1 MPIDIREDR
10 RLRITWFKYQ
20 HILADMNNHYN
31 KKKFIQNQMDTN
43 KLSSWEA
50 TLVFDEE
57 LKQIDRQRREEM
69 NRIRKQYIAERKEK
83 EEEDERN
90 RLATLEE
97 RSNVRKMRKE
107 ERKSLPPPPVRRS
120 ARINSK
126 TTNNPIEKF
135 QRGSVYKIN
144 TKA

>member
-1 MPIDIREDR
+1 MPATNIR
-10 RLRITWFKYQ
+10 
-20 HILADMNNHYN
+20 
-31 KKKFIQNQMDTN
+31 
-43 KLSSWEA
+43 
-50 TLVFDEE
+50 
-57 LKQIDRQRREEM
+57 
-69 NRIRKQYIAERKEK
+69 
-83 EEEDERN
+83 
-90 RLATLEE
+90 
-97 RSNVRKMRKE
+97 E

>member
-10 RLRITWFKYQ
+10 RLRIAWFKYQ

-57 LKQIDRQRREEM
+57 LKKIDRQRREEM
-69 NRIRKQYIAERKEK
+69 NQIRKQCIAERKEK
-83 EEEDERN
+83 EEEDERK
-90 RLATLEE
+90 RVAALEE
-97 RSNVRKMRKE
+97 RRNVRKMRKE
-107 ERKSLPPPPVRRS
+107 ERESLPPPPLRRS

-126 TTNNPIEKF
+126 TTDDYNATWI
-135 QRGSVYKIN
+135 RGSFYK
-144 TKA
+144 KA